1 MKRET
6 ILVLF
11 VSLVFLS
18 ACASF
23 RAGTD
28 VQAGRL
34 ALVTG
39 KGETALGYFQSAAQ
53 QDPNYRYGTAL
64 QHGMLSYIGRA
75 EYTAGRYPQARDTLE
90 KALSADKDD
99 NTARLYLG
107 LTLARSGDR
116 QRGLNEIESGM
127 KGIHDWIEYI
137 TQAQRFSFGQYWDP
151 ARAIRGQIQTD
162 LAMISGRDLNWDK
175 LISDG
180 EWVGI
185 QFEEEIDRARNDEAR
200 DRARDGEGN
209 DSTK

>member
-18 ACASF
+18 ACANF

-39 KGETALGYFQSAAQ
+39 NGETALGYFQSAAQ

>member
-1 MKRET
+1 MKRKT
-6 ILVLF
+6 ISVLF
-11 VSLVFLS
+11 LSLVFLS
-18 ACASF
+18 ACANF

-39 KGETALGYFQSAAQ
+39 NGETALGYFQSAAQ